1 MIKTIFWDFDG
12 VIIDSMKIKG
22 DGFIELFENYNLE
35 QVRLLEKYHYANGGI
50 SRFDKIKYF
59 YNQILKKTFLR
70 KKLLIYQIN
79 LQAL

>member
-50 SRFDKIKYF
+50 SKI
-59 YNQILKKTFLR
+59 
-70 KKLLIYQIN
+70 
-79 LQAL
+79 